1 MNIANK
7 LTLLRV
13 FLIPVF
19 VSFVMLSKQNSFY
32 VLIATLIFIVAS
44 LTDWLDG
51 HLARK
56 KNLISNFG
64 KLLDP
69 LADKLLVVCALI
81 CFIDLKLI
89 NILIALILI
98 SRELIITSIRLLAA
112 SQGKVIAANSLG
124 KLKTIFQFFAIIFCL
139 IYSATKLNFFFLT
152 YQALFILSAIVAII
166 SCITYSAQNKQIFS
180 NLN

>member
-64 KLLDP
+64 KL
-69 LADKLLVVCALI
+69 I
-81 CFIDLKLI
+81 
-89 NILIALILI
+89 
-98 SRELIITSIRLLAA
+98 
-112 SQGKVIAANSLG
+112 
-124 KLKTIFQFFAIIFCL
+124 
-139 IYSATKLNFFFLT
+139 
-152 YQALFILSAIVAII
+152 
-166 SCITYSAQNKQIFS
+166 
-180 NLN
+180 